1 MPVKDLTQSSVY
13 TWLGLLSLEQ
23 RQQQLNLTG
32 EEFVFIKKKKHKN
45 VGSGQSGKLSR
56 QMFAL
61 QMIVA
66 H

>member
-1 MPVKDLTQSSVY
+1 MTQTRH

-45 VGSGQSGKLSR
+45 VGGQRGKLTGW
-56 QMFAL
+56 MFAL